1 MAIPDPNQVI
11 SITIKKFPQNLL
23 IPSLKN
29 SVSLE
34 VVNNS
39 KKEEHFKFVFEGE
52 NLDIEVKPE
61 EFNKEVL
68 FKPGENKKIDLALR
82 PTADGYGKL
91 TINAYWMKMV
101 EYMVEIQKIR
111 ETISASRINKILKNI
126 QVLEFDDGDGFNSK
140 DFFIP
145 SSKSEVKIIEKE
157 IKELIKIYSE
167 TQKNLQTSD
176 TPLLNGST
184 GVKLAEIDNK
194 LRVLAKSYLSM
205 GDFFKAL
212 EYSLKLSDEGEKIKF
227 YYHLIRAN
235 ATVNLDATL
244 EVIKNLN
251 EKNKKNQVVEKIAL
265 DLLNTN
271 QDQVIKVLSFIDD
284 ASLKENALINIISKS
299 LENGFNLAL
308 KFSESIEDEIVK
320 IKVLFNIIK
329 KLHDKKNNA
338 LILKII
344 NQINQIILNSNKIV
358 LSAKDYKNPAY
369 AFFRGTICIIAELDC
384 PEAADTVIGGIS
396 SVELRERVAKDLF
409 NEIYEMVKEKKTKVE
424 PIGTFSQFFLLN
436 TYASKI
442 SNEIQNFS
450 LIGGNASS
458 NILMGDYNFNIALIS
473 LFSFDFSI
481 FPIIDRV
488 YSDLK
493 YSSDKSFAYYI
504 YPSINNHDQEELGA
518 IQSTLKRFFQ
528 PEKISKQV
536 VVFNFD
542 FIPFLGKPTIILSSE
557 LDETNSIKTKIVKHL
572 GDRVNLIIDDSLFRG
587 GETVN
592 NLNRIFYGSNFKI
605 VNLVLSYEFINDY
618 DTFKAFIQ
626 SIM

>member
-1 MAIPDPNQVI
+1 MAISDPNQVI

-23 IPSLKN
+23 IPNLKN

-34 VVNNS
+34 VVNYS

-52 NLDIEVKPE
+52 NLEIEVNPD

-68 FKPGENKKIDLALR
+68 FKPGETKKIDLALK
-82 PTADGYGKL
+82 PTTDGYGKL
-91 TINAYWMKMV
+91 TINAYWMKLV
-101 EYMVEIQKIR
+101 EYMIDVQKVR
-111 ETISASRINKILKNI
+111 ETISASKINKILKNI

-140 DFFIP
+140 NFFIT
-145 SSKSEVKIIEKE
+145 SSKNEVEIIEKE
-157 IKELIKIYSE
+157 IKELIKNYSE
-167 TQKNLQTSD
+167 TQENSRTSD
-176 TPLLNGST
+176 TPLLKGDS
-184 GVKLAEIDNK
+184 GVRLVEIDSQ
-194 LRVLAKSYLSM
+194 LRVLAKSYLSI

-212 EYSLKLSDEGEKIKF
+212 ESSLKLSDEGEKIQF
-227 YYHLIRAN
+227 YYNLIRAY
-235 ATVNLDATL
+235 ATINLDATL

-251 EKNKKNQVVEKIAL
+251 EKKKKNQVIEKIAL

-271 QDQVIKVLSFIDD
+271 QDQVITVLSFIDD
-284 ASLKENALINIISKS
+284 ASLKEKALVNIISKS

-320 IKVLFNIIK
+320 IKVLFNVIK
-329 KLHDKKNNA
+329 KLHEKNNNA

-344 NQINQIILNSNKIV
+344 NQINQIILNSNKII
-358 LSAKDYKNPAY
+358 LSDKDYKNPAY
-369 AFFRGTICIIAELDC
+369 IFFRETICILAELDC

-409 NEIYEMVKEKKTKVE
+409 KEIYEMVKEKKTKVE

-442 SNEIQNFS
+442 SNEIRNFS

-473 LFSFDFSI
+473 LFSFNFSI

-488 YSDLK
+488 YSELK
-493 YSSDKSFAYYI
+493 YSSDKSIAYYI
-504 YPSINNHDQEELGA
+504 YPSINNHNKEELVV
-518 IQSTLKRFFQ
+518 IQSTLKKFFQ

-536 VVFNFD
+536 VIFNFD
-542 FIPFLGKPTIILSSE
+542 FIPYLGKPTIILSSE
-557 LDETNSIKTKIVKHL
+557 LDETNSIKTKIIKQL
-572 GDRVNLIIDDSLFRG
+572 GDRVNLIIDDSLFKG
-587 GETVN
+587 GETVD

-618 DTFKAFIQ
+618 DMFKAFIQ

>member
-1 MAIPDPNQVI
+1 MAISDLNQVI
-11 SITIKKFPQNLL
+11 SIIIKKFPQNLL
-23 IPSLKN
+23 IPNLKN

-52 NLDIEVKPE
+52 NLDIEVNPE

-68 FKPGENKKIDLALR
+68 FKPGGTKKIDLALK
-82 PTADGYGKL
+82 PTSDGYGKL
-91 TINAYWMKMV
+91 IINAYWMKLVEFMV
-101 EYMVEIQKIR
+101 DIQKVR
-111 ETISASRINKILKNI
+111 ETISVSRINKILKNI

-140 DFFIP
+140 DFFIT

-157 IKELIKIYSE
+157 IKELIKNYSE
-167 TQKNLQTSD
+167 TQKNSQISD
-176 TPLLNGST
+176 TSLSNEGT
-184 GVKLAEIDNK
+184 GVKLVEIDSQ
-194 LRVLAKSYLSM
+194 LTVLAKSYLSI

-212 EYSLKLSDEGEKIKF
+212 KSSLKLSDEGEKIQF
-227 YYHLIRAN
+227 YYNLIRAN

-244 EVIKNLN
+244 EVIKKLDD
-251 EKNKKNQVVEKIAL
+251 KNKKNQVIEKIAL

-271 QDQVIKVLSFIDD
+271 QDQVITVLSFIDD
-284 ASLKENALINIISKS
+284 ALLKEKVLVNIISKS

-308 KFSESIEDEIVK
+308 KYSESIEDEIVK

-329 KLHDKKNNA
+329 KLHEKNNNA

-358 LSAKDYKNPAY
+358 LSEKDYQNPAY
-369 AFFRGTICIIAELDC
+369 EFFRETMCILAELDC

-396 SVELRERVAKDLF
+396 SAELRERIAKDLF
-409 NEIYEMVKEKKTKVE
+409 NEIYEMVKEKRTKVE

-436 TYASKI
+436 TYTSKI
-442 SNEIQNFS
+442 SNDIKEFS
-450 LIGGNASS
+450 LIGGNTSS

-481 FPIIDRV
+481 FPVIDRV
-488 YSDLK
+488 YSELK
-493 YSSDKSFAYYI
+493 YSSDKSIAYYI
-504 YPSINNHDQEELGA
+504 YPSTNNHDQEELVV
-518 IQSTLKRFFQ
+518 IQSTLKKFFQ
-528 PEKISKQV
+528 PERISKQV
-536 VVFNFD
+536 VIFNFD
-542 FIPFLGKPTIILSSE
+542 FIPYLGKPTIILSSE
-557 LDETNSIKTKIVKHL
+557 LNETNSIKTKIIKHL
-572 GDRVNLIIDDSLFRG
+572 GDRVNIIIDDSLFKG
-587 GETVN
+587 GETVD
-592 NLNRIFYGSNFKI
+592 NLNRIFYGNNFKI
-605 VNLVLSYEFINDY
+605 VNLILSYEFINEY

>member
-1 MAIPDPNQVI
+1 MAISDPNQVI

-23 IPSLKN
+23 IPNLKN
-29 SVSLE
+29 TVSLE
-34 VVNNS
+34 VVNYS

-52 NLDIEVKPE
+52 NLDIEVEPD

-68 FKPGENKKIDLALR
+68 FKPGDTKKIDLSLK

-91 TINAYWMKMV
+91 TINAYWMKLV
-101 EYMVEIQKIR
+101 EYMVDVQKIR
-111 ETISASRINKILKNI
+111 ETISVSEINRILKNI
-126 QVLEFDDGDGFNSK
+126 QVLEFDAGDDFNSK
-140 DFFIP
+140 DFFIT
-145 SSKSEVKIIEKE
+145 SNKSEVKKIEKE
-157 IKELIKIYSE
+157 IKELIKNYSE
-167 TQKNLQTSD
+167 TQENSQTSD
-176 TPLLNGST
+176 TPLLKGDT
-184 GVKLAEIDNK
+184 GVKLVEIDSQ
-194 LRVLAKSYLSM
+194 LRVLSKSYLSI

-212 EYSLKLSDEGEKIKF
+212 ECSLKLSDEGEKIKF
-227 YYHLIRAN
+227 YYNLIRAN

-244 EVIKNLN
+244 EVIKKLN
-251 EKNKKNQVVEKIAL
+251 DKNKKNQVIEKIAL

-271 QDQVIKVLSFIDD
+271 QDQVIRVLSFIDD
-284 ASLKENALINIISKS
+284 ASLKEKALINIISRS

-329 KLHDKKNNA
+329 KLYGKNNNA

-344 NQINQIILNSNKIV
+344 NQINQIILNSNTIV
-358 LSAKDYKNPAY
+358 LSDKDYQNPAY
-369 AFFRGTICIIAELDC
+369 EFFRETICILAELDC
-384 PEAADTVIGGIS
+384 PKAADTVIGGIS
-396 SVELRERVAKDLF
+396 SVELRERVTKDLF

-450 LIGGNASS
+450 LIGGNVSS
-458 NILMGDYNFNIALIS
+458 NILMGDYNFNIAFIS
-473 LFSFDFSI
+473 LFNFDFSI

-488 YSDLK
+488 YSELK
-493 YSSDKSFAYYI
+493 YNSDKSIAYYI
-504 YPSINNHDQEELGA
+504 YPSINNHNQEELLV
-518 IQSTLKRFFQ
+518 IQSTLKKFFQ

-536 VVFNFD
+536 IIFNFD
-542 FIPFLGKPTIILSSE
+542 FIPYLGKPTIILSSE
-557 LDETNSIKTKIVKHL
+557 LNETNSIKTKIIKHL
-572 GDRVNLIIDDSLFRG
+572 GDRVKLIIDDSLFKG
-587 GETVN
+587 GETVD
-592 NLNRIFYGSNFKI
+592 NLNSIFYGNHFKI

-618 DTFKAFIQ
+618 DMFKAFIQ

>member
-1 MAIPDPNQVI
+1 MAISDPNQVI

-23 IPSLKN
+23 IPNLKN
-29 SVSLE
+29 TVSLE

-52 NLDIEVKPE
+52 NLDIEVEPD

-68 FKPGENKKIDLALR
+68 FKPGDTKKIDLSLK

-91 TINAYWMKMV
+91 TINAYWMKLV
-101 EYMVEIQKIR
+101 EYMVDVQKIR
-111 ETISASRINKILKNI
+111 ETISVSEINRILKNI
-126 QVLEFDDGDGFNSK
+126 QVLEFDAGDDFNSK
-140 DFFIP
+140 DFFIT
-145 SSKSEVKIIEKE
+145 SNKSEVKKIEKE
-157 IKELIKIYSE
+157 IKDLIKNYSE
-167 TQKNLQTSD
+167 TQENSQTSD
-176 TPLLNGST
+176 TPLLKGDT
-184 GVKLAEIDNK
+184 GVKLVEIDSQ
-194 LRVLAKSYLSM
+194 LRVLSKSYLSI

-212 EYSLKLSDEGEKIKF
+212 ECSLKLSDEGEKIKF
-227 YYHLIRAN
+227 YYNLIRAN

-244 EVIKNLN
+244 EVIKKLN
-251 EKNKKNQVVEKIAL
+251 DKNKKNQVIEKIAL

-271 QDQVIKVLSFIDD
+271 QDQVIRVLSFIDD
-284 ASLKENALINIISKS
+284 ASLKEKALINIISKS

-329 KLHDKKNNA
+329 KLYGKNNNA

-344 NQINQIILNSNKIV
+344 NQINQIILNSNTIV
-358 LSAKDYKNPAY
+358 LSDKDYQNPAY
-369 AFFRGTICIIAELDC
+369 EFFRETICILAELDC
-384 PEAADTVIGGIS
+384 PKAADTVIGGIS
-396 SVELRERVAKDLF
+396 SVELRERVTKDLF

-458 NILMGDYNFNIALIS
+458 NILMGDYNFNIAFIS
-473 LFSFDFSI
+473 LFNFDFSI

-488 YSDLK
+488 YSELK
-493 YSSDKSFAYYI
+493 YNSDKSIAYYI
-504 YPSINNHDQEELGA
+504 YPSINNHNQEELLV
-518 IQSTLKRFFQ
+518 IQSTLKKFFQ

-536 VVFNFD
+536 IIFNFD
-542 FIPFLGKPTIILSSE
+542 FIPYLGKPTIILSSE
-557 LDETNSIKTKIVKHL
+557 LNETNSIKTKIIKHL
-572 GDRVNLIIDDSLFRG
+572 GDRVKLIIDDSLFKG
-587 GETVN
+587 GETVD
-592 NLNRIFYGSNFKI
+592 NLNSIFYGNHFKI